1 MLELK
6 DYLDRGVQ
14 MELSADG
21 HYLVV
26 SGPDGVVR
34 LDSYNVEKLSK
45 GLQAVVDSALM
56 VSVPRLAATPLPVE
70 HEAVFTPDN
79 PKPEEPSLDVHI
91 KGELT

>member
-6 DYLDRGVQ
+6 DYMDRGVQ
-14 MELSADG
+14 VQVEEGDHHLT
-21 HYLVV
+21 L

-34 LDSYNVEKLSK
+34 LDSFNVEKLARVLMS
-45 GLQAVVDSALM
+45 VVDSGSM

-79 PKPEEPSLDVHI
+79 PRPEEQAPQS
-91 KGELT
+91 